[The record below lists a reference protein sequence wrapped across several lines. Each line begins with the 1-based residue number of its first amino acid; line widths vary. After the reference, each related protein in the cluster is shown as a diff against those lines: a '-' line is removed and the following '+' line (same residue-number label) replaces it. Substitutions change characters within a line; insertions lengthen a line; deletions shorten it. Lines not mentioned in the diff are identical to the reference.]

1 MDRANWAPFRVHD
14 RFVDR
19 PRRSCAASDLGFQS
33 IRISPQAQFQ
43 KLRFPCAVIA
53 SGVAVTITPCSVNSS
68 ASSAMLMSYQ
78 DIADHVGLTIETVSR
93 TISDM
98 ERSKM
103 VTRVSTRRL
112 LLQNRLAFGH
122 MMN

>member
-1 MDRANWAPFRVHD
+1 MSKSAKCRLATF
-14 RFVDR
+14 FT
-19 PRRSCAASDLGFQS
+19 DLW
-33 IRISPQAQFQ
+33 
-43 KLRFPCAVIA
+43 LRLGKAEYLDVP
-53 SGVAVTITPCSVNSS
+53 
-68 ASSAMLMSYQ
+68 MSYQ

>member
-1 MDRANWAPFRVHD
+1 
-14 RFVDR
+14 
-19 PRRSCAASDLGFQS
+19 
-33 IRISPQAQFQ
+33 
-43 KLRFPCAVIA
+43 
-53 SGVAVTITPCSVNSS
+53 
-68 ASSAMLMSYQ
+68 
-78 DIADHVGLTIETVSR
+78 VSR

-112 LLQNRLAFGH
+112 LLRNRLAFGH